1 MNSHASPS
9 RVDAPSGKGVGT
21 PKRAAIGSLVGSSL
35 EWYDFF
41 LYGTAAALVIGPL
54 FFPHGD
60 GSLVSTLQAFATFT
74 VGFIARPFGG
84 VIFGHFGDRLGRQ
97 RMLVITLMLMGVAT
111 ALIGV
116 LPTYEQAGVLAP
128 ALLVLLRIVQG
139 IAVGGEWGGAVL
151 LVSEHAERRRGFYT
165 SFSQVGIMT
174 GFVLSAG
181 VFALV
186 TRLPDDQ
193 LLTWGWRIPFLIS
206 IVLTIV
212 GLIIRHKVEETPAF
226 KAVQEAGT
234 THRYPV
240 MEALRRHPR
249 EIAVTIG
256 ARMAENGGSY
266 IFLVFALAY
275 GAHLGLD
282 ATMLLMAAIVGNI
295 VEIGMVVFW
304 GSLSDRIGR
313 RPVYLIGAVSVVV
326 WAVPFFAL
334 IQTGQT
340 VNVFIAMIVALG
352 LCHGAMIGSQP
363 TFFSELFQGEVRYS
377 GITIGHELAAIF
389 AGGIAPLI
397 ATSLLA
403 AYGTYWP
410 IALYLAV
417 LGVITTIAV
426 AVAPETLHRGHGS
439 GADRES
445 SSDQAQ
451 AREVSD
457 A

>member
-1 MNSHASPS
+1 MTSQTSPTGG
-9 RVDAPSGKGVGT
+9 ATAGGHVGT

-54 FFPHGD
+54 FFPHSED
-60 GSLVSTLQAFATFT
+60 SLTGTLQAFATFT
-74 VGFIARPFGG
+74 VGFIARPVGG
-84 VIFGHFGDRLGRQ
+84 VIFGHYGDRLGRKK
-97 RMLVITLMLMGVAT
+97 MLVITLMLMGVAT
-111 ALIGV
+111 ALIGA
-116 LPTYEQAGVLAP
+116 LPTYEQAGLLAP
-128 ALLVLLRIVQG
+128 ALLVLLRIIQG

-151 LVSEHAERRRGFYT
+151 LVSEHAQRRRGFYT

-174 GFVLSAG
+174 GFILSAG

-186 TRLPDDQ
+186 TQLPDEQ
-193 LLTWGWRIPFLIS
+193 LMSWGWRIPFLIS
-206 IVLTIV
+206 ILLTV
-212 GLIIRHKVEETPAF
+212 AGLAIRYKVEETPAF
-226 KAVQEAGT
+226 KAVQEVGAA
-234 THRYPV
+234 HRYPV
-240 MEALRRHPR
+240 MQALRSHPR

-266 IFLVFALAY
+266 IYLVFALAY
-275 GAHLGLD
+275 GAYLGLD
-282 ATMLLMAAIVGNI
+282 ATMLLLAAIVGNI

-334 IQTGQT
+334 IESGKTL
-340 VNVFIAMIVALG
+340 NVFIAMIVALG

-363 TFFSELFQGEVRYS
+363 TFFSELFKGEVRYS
-377 GITIGHELAAIF
+377 GITLGHELAAIV

-410 IALYLAV
+410 IAIYLAI
-417 LGVITTIAV
+417 LGVITTFAV
-426 AVAPETLHRGHGS
+426 AVAPETLSRGLGES
-439 GADRES
+439 NDEDRPSERPE
-445 SSDQAQ
+445 AVTE
-451 AREVSD
+451 A
-457 A
+457 